1 MSLFS
6 KRNFLLIAIATGL
19 GFASQYYTIGGWQHL
34 HLVPRK
40 SPAASNNNAVLP
52 ASELNFPMNWETPG
66 KLISSGRSLIN
77 IPSDPSIPSSS
88 GDTSLRKENRGKW
101 VAPSPNSSS
110 LAPPKS
116 AAPTLRVAT
125 FNLQSF
131 GDSKA
136 SKLAVLEIIAR
147 IVRHFDVIALQ
158 DISSR
163 QRDTLPRLIDR
174 INQSDRKYDYCIGP
188 RVGSPQQAMHY
199 AFIFDS
205 ERIETD
211 RYQLYTVEDPS
222 DQLEYDPLV
231 GWFRSRMVEPSKAM
245 TFTLVNVRI
254 DPAHR
259 EREIRI
265 LPELIKSIRQDG
277 RGEDDILLAG
287 DFGCAD
293 NQMGVLRDAGMAFAL
308 EGVPTTIS
316 GDEMLD
322 NILFPA
328 KPTDE
333 FTGRAGTVDFLR
345 KFNLTPDQAF
355 QVSNHMPVWCE
366 FFAEEGGIPGYR

>member
-1 MSLFS
+1 MALFR
-6 KRNFLLIAIATGL
+6 KRNLLWIAVAAGL
-19 GFASQYYTIGGWQHL
+19 GYASQFYTIGGWQHL
-34 HLVPRK
+34 RLVPRAAVPASDASELGPSDLLK
-40 SPAASNNNAVLP
+40 PEMWRAQGRLISAHESTGSSQHTTSPTAPGHGTMEPLQNHGKWIAPAASG
-52 ASELNFPMNWETPG
+52 ST
-66 KLISSGRSLIN
+66 I
-77 IPSDPSIPSSS
+77 
-88 GDTSLRKENRGKW
+88 
-101 VAPSPNSSS
+101 
-110 LAPPKS
+110 APPKGM
-116 AAPTLRVAT
+116 APTLRVAT

-131 GDSKA
+131 GDTKA
-136 SKLAVLEIIAR
+136 NKLAVLEILAR
-147 IVRHFDVIALQ
+147 IVRNFDVVALQ

-163 QRDTLPRLIDR
+163 QRDTLPRMLDR

-199 AFIFDS
+199 AFVYDT

-211 RYQLYTVEDPS
+211 RYQLYTVDDPG
-222 DQLEYDPLV
+222 DQLEFDPLV
-231 GWFRSRMVEPSKAM
+231 GWFRSKAVEPSRAM
-245 TFTLVNVRI
+245 TFTLVNLRI
-254 DPAHR
+254 DPARR
-259 EREIRI
+259 EREVRV

-287 DFGCAD
+287 DFASSD
-293 NQMGVLRDAGMAFAL
+293 SQLAALREAGMAFAL
-308 EGVPTTIS
+308 EGVTTTIS
-316 GDEMLD
+316 GEEMLD

-345 KFNLTPDQAF
+345 KFNLTPDQAY